1 LTAEP
6 SPPPF
11 PGFDMQDDAHST
23 TLYLSD
29 FTGRD
34 IKRAVRPA
42 IAESLFRRDA
52 PEAADW
58 PRE

>member
-1 LTAEP
+1 
-6 SPPPF
+6 
-11 PGFDMQDDAHST
+11 
-23 TLYLSD
+23 LYLSD